1 MRQEEQMNNIFGI
14 ILSGGSG
21 SRMKTEKPKQFACL
35 RNMSLLE
42 HSVKAFNDW
51 GFFKSIVV
59 VSNPDYILET
69 ENSIAKY
76 LLANDR
82 IVTGG
87 ATRHQSAL
95 KGLDALHYDDKD
107 IVIFHDAARPF
118 FLKSELHAVA
128 NAAVM
133 YGAATVADNVSE
145 TVVSCFDGKVE
156 NILKR
161 DEINLIKTPQSLHTS
176 LLPLLLKEKLEED
189 PTDLCSWALQVGVK
203 TYIIRSN
210 PFNMK
215 ITRDGDLDLADRYF
229 DLFMQ
234 LEQK

>member
-1 MRQEEQMNNIFGI
+1 MNNIFGI

-21 SRMKTEKPKQFACL
+21 SRMKSDKPKQFSYL
-35 RNMSLLE
+35 RDMTLLE
-42 HSVKAFNDW
+42 HSVKSFNEW

-69 ENSIAKY
+69 ENSISKY

-82 IVTGG
+82 IVAGG
-87 ATRHQSAL
+87 ATRHESSL
-95 KGLDALHYDDKD
+95 KGLEALHYDDKD

-133 YGAATVADNVSE
+133 YGAATVSDNVNE
-145 TVVSCFDGKVE
+145 TVVSCFEGKVE

-176 LLPLLLKEKLEED
+176 LLQILLKEKLEEE
-189 PTDLCSWALQVGVK
+189 PTDLCSWALQFGVK
-203 TYIIRSN
+203 TYLIRSN

-215 ITRDGDLDLADRYF
+215 ITRDGDLELADRYF
-229 DLFMQ
+229 DLFRQ
-234 LEQK
+234 LEQN